1 MLNDM
6 THEGHRIDKSKV
18 GPITVHDEHVHT
30 GMPDHL

>member
-18 GPITVHDEHVHT
+18 GPTTVHDEHVHT